1 MSKQVT
7 ETEQMRLILRIVCIR
22 HELTKLIISD
32 SPLIDANYDVIY
44 KAVFWGTLLYDYT
57 SRTKKGHTK
66 TYVGWSCMSY
76 HLAVECYQQN
86 Q

>member
-1 MSKQVT
+1 MTSKQVT

-32 SPLIDANYDVIY
+32 FPLIDANYDVIY

-57 SRTKKGHTK
+57 SRTKKGH
-66 TYVGWSCMSY
+66 MSY
-76 HLAVECYQQN
+76 QRKDT
-86 Q
+86 

>member
-32 SPLIDANYDVIY
+32 IPMIDANYNVIY
-44 KAVFWGTLLYDYT
+44 KVGGDEGKEREAGSLEGGDDGQRRGEERAV
-57 SRTKKGHTK
+57 
-66 TYVGWSCMSY
+66 
-76 HLAVECYQQN
+76 LAGLEMKC
-86 Q
+86 